1 MLVSVS
7 YHRNSLLLNA
17 IDIARSKLKGT
28 TCWKQW
34 EISAKTTCQ
43 QRHAGA
49 ILHYFFMIDSI
60 ASTAAE
66 KRVTIFI
73 VDDEP
78 MLLEL
83 AAAVLE
89 PLGYD
94 VRTFSNPEV
103 AIAEFPKVKP
113 AVIVTDFAM
122 GKISGLDLIR
132 ECKGQMPLQKIML
145 LSGTVD
151 EQVFHGSA
159 TKPDAFLAKPYRIAD
174 LVESVQRLA
183 SR

>member
-1 MLVSVS
+1 MKQAPA
-7 YHRNSLLLNA
+7 NA
-17 IDIARSKLKGT
+17 DAR
-28 TCWKQW
+28 
-34 EISAKTTCQ
+34 
-43 QRHAGA
+43 
-49 ILHYFFMIDSI
+49 MP
-60 ASTAAE
+60 
-66 KRVTIFI
+66 VTIFI

-94 VRTFSNPEV
+94 VRTFTSPE
-103 AIAEFPKVKP
+103 AAMAEFPIARP

-122 GKISGLDLIR
+122 GKMSGLDLIR
-132 ECKGQMPLQKIML
+132 ECKGMVPLQKIML

-151 EQVFHGSA
+151 EQAFRNCA
-159 TKPDAFLAKPYRIAD
+159 AKPDVFLAKPYQIND

-183 SR
+183 AR